1 MDEIEIV
8 LDEDA
13 GIGLESYI
21 KEIEGNA
28 KIKIAKSGKMK
39 IKVKYK

>member
-1 MDEIEIV
+1 MKMQV
-8 LDEDA
+8 F
-13 GIGLESYI
+13 YI